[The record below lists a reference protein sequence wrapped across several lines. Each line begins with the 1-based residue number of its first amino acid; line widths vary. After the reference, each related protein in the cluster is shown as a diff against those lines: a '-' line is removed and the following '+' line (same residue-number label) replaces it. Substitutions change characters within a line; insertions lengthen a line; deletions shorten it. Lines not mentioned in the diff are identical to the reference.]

1 MIMAFKD
8 RLKSL
13 RNERGLTQED
23 LAKKLDLPASTI
35 RRYETTEGGF
45 PKQERL
51 QLIADFFNCSVDYLL
66 ERNEDRYSTEE
77 VTKDDLDDEDRF
89 LLDKFMKL
97 KEEDQKYILE
107 LMDRLNK
114 E

>member
-1 MIMAFKD
+1 MAFKD

-23 LAKKLDLPASTI
+23 LAKKLDVPASTI
-35 RRYETTEGGF
+35 RRYETSEGGY

-51 QLIADFFNCSVDYLL
+51 QSIADYFNCSIDFLL
-66 ERNEDRYSTEE
+66 ERSEERYDESDNLKRELNYEE
-77 VTKDDLDDEDRF
+77 KSILS
-89 LLDKFMKL
+89 KFMEL
-97 KEEDQKYILE
+97 KENDQKYILE
-107 LMDRLNK
+107 LMDRLKK

>member
-1 MIMAFKD
+1 MAFKD

-23 LAKKLDLPASTI
+23 LAAGLNLPPSTI
-35 RRYETTEGGF
+35 RRYESSEEGY

-51 QLIADFFNCSVDYLL
+51 QLIADYFNCTIDYLL
-66 ERNEDRYSTEE
+66 GRSEDRYEISDSEFNIEDKEVLNKFLKLTEA
-77 VTKDDLDDEDRF
+77 
-89 LLDKFMKL
+89 
-97 KEEDQKYILE
+97 DQKYILE
-107 LMDRLNK
+107 LMDRLKK